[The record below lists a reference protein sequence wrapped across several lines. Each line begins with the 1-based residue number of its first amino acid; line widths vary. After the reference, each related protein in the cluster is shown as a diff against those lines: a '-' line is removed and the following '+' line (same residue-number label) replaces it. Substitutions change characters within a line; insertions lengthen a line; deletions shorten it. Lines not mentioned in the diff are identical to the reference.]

1 MDVLGRSCR
10 AWRIRGGG
18 SAGKA
23 AGRFGCTRRQIRAS
37 DCRDYG
43 QPGSGR
49 PLEAFGGA
57 AGRHWAVVHA
67 QGHLNVHVHPV
78 AERHGLTEIGIPR
91 YLVADDQLVCAQPRM
106 AEVHSRDELVDLA
119 NAPQEVSGS
128 SLAARSGWIRQ

>member
-1 MDVLGRSCR
+1 MASLVAVGRSKR
-10 AWRIRGGG
+10 
-18 SAGKA
+18 
-23 AGRFGCTRRQIRAS
+23 
-37 DCRDYG
+37 
-43 QPGSGR
+43 
-49 PLEAFGGA
+49 LEARR
-57 AGRHWAVVHA
+57 AGIGAVVHA